1 MFPTARFSPWGAIG
15 GGYALYQEGSLLS
28 NGQATTNRF
37 LNRGVFQFGGGI
49 DFRLIRFVGLRAEV
63 RDFISGNPSLNVRL
77 DLGTQHNVIPSEA
90 IVCHF

>member
-1 MFPTARFSPWGAIG
+1 MGRPAFSSLTITSSTS
-15 GGYALYQEGSLLS
+15 ALYQEGSLLS

-63 RDFISGNPSLNVRL
+63 RDFVSGNPNLNVRL
-77 DLGTQHNVIPSEA
+77 DSSTQHNVISSGA
-90 IVCHF
+90 VVFRF